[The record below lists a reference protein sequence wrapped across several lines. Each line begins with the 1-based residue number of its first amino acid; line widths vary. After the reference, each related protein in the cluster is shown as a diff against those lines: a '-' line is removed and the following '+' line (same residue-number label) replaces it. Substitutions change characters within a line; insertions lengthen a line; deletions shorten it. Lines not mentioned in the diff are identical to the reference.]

1 MGQELLTTF
10 DTLIG
15 EFVLIPGTAAV
26 FKVKVNDGM
35 AGKNIDTENIQY
47 HIEDLWWLHRGHM
60 GS

>member
-47 HIEDLWWLHRGHM
+47 HIEDLW
-60 GS
+60 